1 MIPVFIRVS
10 ASRPTTKRSAFA
22 AVVVSA
28 YFTGFCQQYTRNSTQ
43 EYTVTLYRIKE
54 AKENTGGHRRTPK
67 KKKPDL
73 PDSPDCVFPRNKENQ
88 RKGKGK
94 AKVFSREL
102 VARCAAYATAAVQG
116 NRRLDAAAVTQK
128 GALNMKRVKRLRRTR
143 EWYPE
148 ISVEPDA
155 LEYIADRRRRCCD
168 PEAEQRREEEH
179 ALLMRWV
186 RREMGRRLSA
196 QERQMV
202 EMYYLE
208 MMTLAQVA
216 RNRKVHPS
224 TVSRTVRRS
233 VGKLRR
239 AARHLAGG
247 EEPLRCAVLKA
258 MERE

>member
-1 MIPVFIRVS
+1 
-10 ASRPTTKRSAFA
+10 
-22 AVVVSA
+22 
-28 YFTGFCQQYTRNSTQ
+28 
-43 EYTVTLYRIKE
+43 
-54 AKENTGGHRRTPK
+54 
-67 KKKPDL
+67 
-73 PDSPDCVFPRNKENQ
+73 
-88 RKGKGK
+88 
-94 AKVFSREL
+94 
-102 VARCAAYATAAVQG
+102 
-116 NRRLDAAAVTQK
+116 
-128 GALNMKRVKRLRRTR
+128 MKRVKRLRRTR

-239 AARHLAGG
+239 AARRLAGG
-247 EEPLRCAVLKA
+247 EGPLRKAVLKA